1 MKRWLRFADA
11 VSEIAGRL
19 AAWLAVAL
27 VALVFGLVAVRYV
40 FNTGSVA
47 AQEAALW
54 LHGALF
60 LLALPYAFKHGAHVR
75 VDVFSQR
82 WSERTRAF
90 VECAGIALLLLP
102 LCAFLLWI
110 SWDYVAASWAQ
121 SEGSNQGGLPGWFLI
136 KSLIPFSALLL
147 ILQASAEALR
157 AYARARGE
165 RGQA

>member
-11 VSEIAGRL
+11 VSETAGRL

-27 VALVFGLVAVRYV
+27 VALVFALVAVRYV

-47 AQEAALW
+47 AQEAVLW

-60 LLALPYAFKHGAHVR
+60 LLALPYALKHGAHVR

-82 WSERTRAF
+82 WSDRTRAW

-102 LCAFLLWI
+102 LCIFLLWI

-147 ILQASAEALR
+147 ILQACAEALR
-157 AYARARGE
+157 ACARARGE
-165 RGQA
+165 QSDA